1 MKILVINAGSSSLKY
16 QLIDMDNEQV
26 MAKGLCERIGIE
38 GSNLQHT
45 NVAKNEKTKIEK
57 PMKDHGDAI
66 QMVID
71 ALVDEKI
78 GVIKSMD
85 EIGAVGHRVVHG
97 GEEFAGSCVIT
108 EAVMKALEKCTP
120 LAPLHNPPNIIG
132 IKLAKEL
139 CLTLLWLA
147 YSIQH
152 STRQCLQRHICMLCH
167 MNTTKTTV
175 SESMVSTVQ
184 ATSMFHKRL
193 LNF

>member
-45 NVAKNEKTKIEK
+45 NVAKDEKTKIEK

-108 EAVMKALEKCTP
+108 EAVMKALEKCTT
-120 LAPLHNPPNIIG
+120 A
-132 IKLAKEL
+132 
-139 CLTLLWLA
+139 C
-147 YSIQH
+147 S
-152 STRQCLQRHICMLCH
+152 ST
-167 MNTTKTTV
+167 
-175 SESMVSTVQ
+175 
-184 ATSMFHKRL
+184 
-193 LNF
+193 